1 MKNKHLEHIEDHV
14 LTGKQGALD
23 AIRFLDTKQSQV
35 SVKYDGAPAIV
46 YGTNPEN
53 GKFFV
58 GTKSVFNKRR
68 IKINYTHTDIES
80 NHGHIPKVASILHI
94 CLDRLPH
101 NDGIYQGDFIGYGGS
116 DTHTPNTITYKF
128 DDVIDDIVVATHT
141 QYIGATIQELDAE
154 FHYRESKSY
163 GVHFIDT
170 SASIS
175 KRHFR
180 LNLLITLAKTVIPFV
195 KFPESDDISQLKI
208 NINSYIRSGQTLDA
222 DKLAS
227 DTGYSRN
234 LFHLYNMII
243 EIKELLMEG
252 ITTTE
257 NVQCLFEN
265 MPYEH
270 EGYVMSNQYGTF
282 KLVKRQQFSYA
293 NFNARQEWKKE
304 VSRK

>member
-1 MKNKHLEHIEDHV
+1 
-14 LTGKQGALD
+14 
-23 AIRFLDTKQSQV
+23 
-35 SVKYDGAPAIV
+35 
-46 YGTNPEN
+46 
-53 GKFFV
+53 
-58 GTKSVFNKRR
+58 
-68 IKINYTHTDIES
+68 
-80 NHGHIPKVASILHI
+80 
-94 CLDRLPH
+94 LPH

-128 DDVIDDIVVATHT
+128 DDVIDDIIIATHT
-141 QYIGATIQELDAE
+141 QYVGSTIQELDAK

-175 KRHFR
+175 NRHFR
-180 LNLLITLAKTVIPFV
+180 LSLLITLAKTVIPFV
-195 KFPESDDISQLKI
+195 KFPESDDIPQLKI

-304 VSRK
+304 VSLK